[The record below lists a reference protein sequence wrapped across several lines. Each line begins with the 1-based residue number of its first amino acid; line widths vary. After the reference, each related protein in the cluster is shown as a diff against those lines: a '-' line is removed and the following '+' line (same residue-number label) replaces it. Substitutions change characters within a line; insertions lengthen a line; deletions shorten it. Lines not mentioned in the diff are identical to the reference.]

1 VVPPKERMAMPKVFG
16 LHEIELRPDVDPAE
30 YERLFAEEIATQ
42 PTLPGWTVQLLRG
55 DRGPRTGKFLLLFE
69 IESVEARDRYF
80 PNEGQPSEEFTSFLD
95 QHPKLATAMEK
106 SSTLEAAD
114 LAADYLLVA
123 E

>member
-1 VVPPKERMAMPKVFG
+1 MPKVFG
-16 LHEIELRPDVDPAE
+16 LHEIELRPEVDPAE
-30 YERLFAEEIATQ
+30 YERLFAEEFATQ
-42 PTLPGWTVQLLRG
+42 PMLPGWTVQLLRG

-69 IESVEARDRYF
+69 IESLEARDRYF

-95 QHPKLATAMEK
+95 QHPKLAAAMEK

-114 LAADYLLVA
+114 LTADYLLVA